1 MATGEEIVANARVL
15 LGIPYVY
22 GAEGPNADDCSGLVQ
37 YVFGKAGLNVPR
49 VSSAQF
55 GFGAQID
62 ASQLA
67 PGDLVFSEWSGDDVP
82 HHGHVAIYTGN
93 GMIIEAPHPGA
104 VVHEVPLDADYLSHV
119 DGYTRPVGLST
130 GPASPVTGGTTGG
143 GRSGGGGGG
152 ANPASFDWNPL
163 SWPGS
168 ILNWASGGIT
178 GDASQLISG
187 VTSTLADVVKFFA
200 LFFQPSTYIR
210 IGAGILGFMLL
221 IAGLVMLSVEA
232 FQTS

>member
-1 MATGEEIVANARVL
+1 MATGDQIVANARAE
-15 LGIPYVY
+15 LGRPYIY
-22 GAEGPNADDCSGLVQ
+22 GATGPDDFDCSGLVQ
-37 YVFGKAGLNVPR
+37 FVFNKAGLSVPR

-55 GFGAQID
+55 NFGTQIQ
-62 ASQLA
+62 ASDLA

-104 VVHEVPLDADYLSHV
+104 VVHEVPLDASYLAHV

-130 GPASPVTGGTTGG
+130 GPASPVTGGPRGSAG
-143 GRSGGGGGG
+143 SSGGT
-152 ANPASFDWNPL
+152 ANAAGFDWNPL

-168 ILNWASGGIT
+168 LLNWVSGGIT

-187 VTSTLADVVKFFA
+187 ATATLADVVKFFA

-210 IGAGILGFMLL
+210 IGAGILGIIFLMF
-221 IAGLVMLSVEA
+221 GLVMLTVEA
-232 FQTS
+232 FHTS

>member
-1 MATGEEIVANARVL
+1 VATGEEIVSEARAL
-15 LGIPYVY
+15 LGVPYVY
-22 GAEGPNADDCSGLVQ
+22 GAEGPTADDCSGLVQ
-37 YVFGKAGLNVPR
+37 YVFTKAGLNVPR

-55 GFGAQID
+55 SFGQQID

-82 HHGHVAIYTGN
+82 HHGHVAIYSGN

-104 VVHEVPLDADYLSHV
+104 VVHEVPLDASYLSHV

-130 GPASPVTGGTTGG
+130 GPASPVTGGARAGG
-143 GRSGGGGGG
+143 GTG
-152 ANPASFDWNPL
+152 ATANAAGFDWNPL
-163 SWPGS
+163 SWPGNL
-168 ILNWASGGIT
+168 LNWMSGGIT

-187 VTSTLADVVKFFA
+187 AVSTLADIVKFAA

-210 IGAGILGFMLL
+210 IGAGILGFIFL

>member
-1 MATGEEIVANARVL
+1 MATGDQIVAYARSE
-15 LGIPYVY
+15 LGKPYVY
-22 GAEGPNADDCSGLVQ
+22 GATGPNEFDCSSLVQ
-37 YVFGKAGLNVPR
+37 YVFGKAGLSVPR

-55 GFGAQID
+55 GFGSQIQ
-62 ASQLA
+62 ASDLA

-82 HHGHVAIYTGN
+82 HHGHVAIYAGN
-93 GMIIEAPHPGA
+93 GMIIEAPHPGG
-104 VVHEVPLDADYLSHV
+104 VVQEVPLDGNYLSHV

-130 GPASPVTGGTTGG
+130 GPASPVTGAPKGTGG
-143 GRSGGGGGG
+143 TA
-152 ANPASFDWNPL
+152 ANPAGFDWNPL

-168 ILNWASGGIT
+168 LLNWVSGGVT

-210 IGAGILGFMLL
+210 IGAGILGFIFL

>member
-1 MATGEEIVANARVL
+1 MATGDQIVANARAE
-15 LGIPYVY
+15 LGRPYIY
-22 GAEGPNADDCSGLVQ
+22 GAEGPSEFDCSGLVQ
-37 YVFGKAGLNVPR
+37 FVFGKAGLSVPR

-55 GFGAQID
+55 NFGSQID

-82 HHGHVAIYTGN
+82 HHGHVAIYAGN
-93 GMIIEAPHPGA
+93 GKIIEAPHPGG
-104 VVHEVPLDADYLSHV
+104 VVQEVDLDSNYLAHV

-130 GPASPVTGGTTGG
+130 GPASPVSGRPGTGSGTGGATNAG
-143 GRSGGGGGG
+143 
-152 ANPASFDWNPL
+152 FDWNPL

-168 ILNWASGGIT
+168 LLNWASGGIT

-187 VTSTLADVVKFFA
+187 ATSTLADIVKFFA

-210 IGAGILGFMLL
+210 IGAGILGFMFLA
-221 IAGLVMLSVEA
+221 AGLTMLSVEA